1 MQIIAIIVQVLLG
14 LAFLLAGSGKV
25 MSAKQSLQQRDRLR
39 VVPWFWWLTGAIEI
53 VGALFVFA
61 GIWVYILALIGGALL
76 GATMIGAF
84 FTHLLRRDTFSHYL
98 PTIILLALAVVVII
112 AHWPDLAHILS

>member
-1 MQIIAIIVQVLLG
+1 MQIIAIIIQVLLG

-61 GIWVYILALIGGALL
+61 GIWVYLLALIGGALL

-112 AHWPDLAHILS
+112 AHWPDLAQIRL

>member
-1 MQIIAIIVQVLLG
+1 MQIIAIIIQVLLG

-112 AHWPDLAHILS
+112 AHWPDLAQIRL